1 MMLERN
7 SRGRVTISN
16 TPMSQCTPD
25 TPNSLATD
33 TTDIRRP
40 SQNTM
45 VGVTAL
51 GYLQRKPPIP
61 MSIREEA
68 GRCYSSSRGERTC
81 MSPHQTRPDSTV
93 ETPEVPR
100 VPCQHRRGTLRFR
113 PQLQMRT
120 SALVATAEVSREAPC
135 NSHGHWTF
143 LRPTREGP

>member
-1 MMLERN
+1 MLERN

-51 GYLQRKPPIP
+51 GYLQRKPLIP
-61 MSIREEA
+61 MSTREEA
-68 GRCYSSSRGERTC
+68 
-81 MSPHQTRPDSTV
+81 
-93 ETPEVPR
+93 
-100 VPCQHRRGTLRFR
+100 
-113 PQLQMRT
+113 
-120 SALVATAEVSREAPC
+120 
-135 NSHGHWTF
+135 
-143 LRPTREGP
+143 